1 MNDAATNRAPVA
13 VTGATGFIGRYLTQ
27 ALVERGRPV
36 RALARDARK
45 AGRVL
50 PQSDQ
55 VEIVEGDIFD
65 AASLDELCAGA
76 GAVVHLIGIR
86 CEKRPAVTFER
97 LHVEAT
103 KNAISAAKRAEISRY
118 LQMSA
123 LGTRPEARSAYHQTK
138 FAAEQAVRAS
148 GLDWTIIRPSLVIG
162 PDGEF
167 LQMARGWA
175 TGDEQPYL
183 FMPYFESPRAMMKE
197 APIPG
202 TSEKPVVQP
211 VMVEDVAEAFCRA
224 IERED
229 AIGEV
234 YPIGGPTRYE
244 WPEMLEEIRKTI
256 PGKARPVWGIPAEV
270 GEITA
275 RVASIVRMDQLLPF
289 CLSDVQMASEDNA
302 CSNARLV
309 ADLDLAP
316 RPVSFAG

>member
-27 ALVERGRPV
+27 ALVEHGRPV

-76 GAVVHLIGIR
+76 DAVVHLIGIR

>member
-76 GAVVHLIGIR
+76 DAVVHLIGIR

>member
-1 MNDAATNRAPVA
+1 MNDVATNRAPVA

-50 PQSDQ
+50 PQSDH

-76 GAVVHLIGIR
+76 DAVVHLIGIR

-103 KNAISAAKRAEISRY
+103 KNALAAAERAGITRY

-138 FAAEQAVRAS
+138 FAAEQAVRSS

-183 FMPYFESPRAMMKE
+183 FMPYFESPRALMKE

-202 TSEKPVVQP
+202 TSEKPIVQP
-211 VMVEDVAEAFCRA
+211 VMVQDVAEAFCRA

-275 RVASIVRMDQLLPF
+275 RAASIVRMDQFLPF

-302 CSNARLV
+302 CSNARLA